1 MPTVP
6 SSVRR
11 ILLVTLLLLAL
22 VRPGV
27 AQTSAGQ
34 TPVVGAVPA
43 GATDVRRESFDIVW
57 RTVKEKHFDPNFGG
71 VDWDGVRRKYEPRL
85 SKIQTD
91 GDLYEMLGAMLSE
104 LHQSHFA
111 IIPPEFVDAEARE
124 SAAGNVGID
133 LRLIDGQAVITR
145 VDADSAAAR
154 AGLRRG
160 FIITRVND
168 LRAADAIRQLGKAIE
183 RPAMAR
189 LYTERRLMGQVKGKP
204 GTPVQLEYLDAQDRP
219 HSASLVREAQKG
231 EMSPAL
237 GNFPAQY
244 TEFEAKRLAD
254 NIGYIRFNIFV
265 MPVMPRVRAAIREM
279 RDAPGLIIDLRGNP
293 GGIGGMAIGIAG
305 LVEAEQNSL
314 GTMKMREGEL
324 KFAFF
329 PQPSAYTGKV
339 VILVDGESASTS
351 EIFAGGLQE
360 LGRATVIGERSL
372 GAALPSI
379 FQRLPTGALFQYAI
393 ADFRTPKGV
402 LIEGRGVIPNV
413 EVKLTRDALLAG
425 RDAQLD
431 AAVERILKQ

>member
-1 MPTVP
+1 
-6 SSVRR
+6 
-11 ILLVTLLLLAL
+11 
-22 VRPGV
+22 
-27 AQTSAGQ
+27 
-34 TPVVGAVPA
+34 
-43 GATDVRRESFDIVW
+43 
-57 RTVKEKHFDPNFGG
+57 
-71 VDWDGVRRKYEPRL
+71 
-85 SKIQTD
+85 
-91 GDLYEMLGAMLSE
+91 
-104 LHQSHFA
+104 
-111 IIPPEFVDAEARE
+111 
-124 SAAGNVGID
+124 
-133 LRLIDGQAVITR
+133 
-145 VDADSAAAR
+145 
-154 AGLRRG
+154 
-160 FIITRVND
+160 
-168 LRAADAIRQLGKAIE
+168 
-183 RPAMAR
+183 MAR

-204 GTPVQLEYLDAQDRP
+204 GTSVQLEYLDAQDRP